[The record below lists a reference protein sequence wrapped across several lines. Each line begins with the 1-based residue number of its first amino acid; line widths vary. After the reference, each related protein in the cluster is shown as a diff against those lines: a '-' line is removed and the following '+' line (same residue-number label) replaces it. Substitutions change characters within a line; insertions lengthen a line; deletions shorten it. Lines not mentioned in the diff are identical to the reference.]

1 MKQREEQNSR
11 REKRRHGRTRQNRK
25 GKDYTWEEM
34 GGEGRRR
41 KERREE
47 REGERRRG
55 EMKTIP
61 TDCGRGSD
69 GQRHLKQPTRLAAA
83 RDPLVANSNNDQLG
97 SCLIT
102 HMSPTASHITSSLSI
117 CFLLLYKAH
126 RVESINSIQ
135 LIQVDRSF
143 QVNSWVGLIPTL

>member
-11 REKRRHGRTRQNRK
+11 REKRRHGRTRQQ
-25 GKDYTWEEM
+25 E
-34 GGEGRRR
+34 GEGLYMTGDGRRR
-41 KERREE
+41 EEKKGEKGRRGRRAEERRDGNNTYGLWE
-47 REGERRRG
+47 RKWWTEAPQ
-55 EMKTIP
+55 T
-61 TDCGRGSD
+61 
-69 GQRHLKQPTRLAAA
+69 AA
-83 RDPLVANSNNDQLG
+83 RDPLVANSNNDHLG

-117 CFLLLYKAH
+117 CFLILYKAH

>member
-1 MKQREEQNSR
+1 MGGR
-11 REKRRHGRTRQNRK
+11 RTIIHERR
-25 GKDYTWEEM
+25 WEEK
-34 GGEGRRR
+34 GGE
-41 KERREE
+41 ERREGKKGKE
-47 REGERRRG
+47 SGGRG

-61 TDCGRGSD
+61 MDCGRGSD

-143 QVNSWVGLIPTL
+143 QVNS